1 MPDACQDEAHDDEC
15 NKNARLL
22 RRHSNAELIG
32 NSKDEQRNALQL
44 PGGIV
49 LLVCLASVRQ
59 HWWVFQHE
67 APAFAQTGSR
77 AWMLRSAGCAR
88 VDASGYLARLLL
100 RSLLVARKPPAL
112 SGLVRCTKGGALRD
126 QMTIGAHIGGTMRT
140 IDIAWRRGFG
150 RSFRSGANRSAD
162 RNGKRE
168 VPQFELEEVEI
179 KATSNEGHA
188 CELT

>member
-1 MPDACQDEAHDDEC
+1 
-15 NKNARLL
+15 
-22 RRHSNAELIG
+22 
-32 NSKDEQRNALQL
+32 
-44 PGGIV
+44 
-49 LLVCLASVRQ
+49 
-59 HWWVFQHE
+59 
-67 APAFAQTGSR
+67 
-77 AWMLRSAGCAR
+77 
-88 VDASGYLARLLL
+88 
-100 RSLLVARKPPAL
+100 
-112 SGLVRCTKGGALRD
+112 
-126 QMTIGAHIGGTMRT
+126 MRT